1 MKCYVNN
8 LIKKSKRFYFQESI
22 DNKKGN
28 PKGMWEALKFL
39 TEAQR
44 SNNITELKRE
54 NGTAETDTLAMVNM
68 LNLFISL

>member
-8 LIKKSKRFYFQESI
+8 LTKKSKRFYFQESI

-28 PKGMWEALKFL
+28 PKGMWDALKSL

-54 NGTAETDTLAMVNM
+54 NGTVVQNRY
-68 LNLFISL
+68 FSYS